1 MPLPE
6 TDAPALIAPSRK
18 PALIRVLDRAL
29 DLVFPPRCVSCDAF
43 GAFICDRCHADMTR
57 ADGTRCD
64 TCWMP
69 LDPRSTCRRC
79 YYQRPTLLGVRS
91 SVVYEAAARDA
102 VLALKFRGLSAVA
115 PLMARPMADVLA
127 DWCPSITC
135 IVPVPLSGQRRRLRG
150 YNQSELLAKDVSRLT
165 GIPLNRS
172 ALVRRRHTHAQTAL
186 SGDARWQNIAGAFR
200 AGEEAP
206 TGGVLLIDDVIT
218 TGATLNAC
226 ARVLLHEG
234 AGAVFALTFA
244 RED

>member
-6 TDAPALIAPSRK
+6 TDRPSPGAPSRK
-18 PALIRVLDRAL
+18 PTLIRVLDRAL

-69 LDPRSTCRRC
+69 LGPRSACRRC
-79 YYQRPTLLGVRS
+79 YYQRPALLGVRS
-91 SVVYEAAARDA
+91 AVVYEAAARDA

-115 PLMARPMADVLA
+115 PLMARPMADVLD
-127 DWCPSITC
+127 DWSPPVTC

-150 YNQSELLAKDVSRLT
+150 YNQSGLLAKDVSRLT
-165 GIPLNRS
+165 GIPINRR
-172 ALVRRRHTHAQTAL
+172 ALVRRRHTHAQAAL
-186 SGDARWQNIAGAFR
+186 DGDARWRNVAEAFR
-200 AGEEAP
+200 TGKEAP
-206 TGGVLLIDDVIT
+206 TGGVLLLDDVIT

-226 ARVLLHEG
+226 ARVLLTEG

>member
-6 TDAPALIAPSRK
+6 TDAPSPGAPSRK

-57 ADGTRCD
+57 AGGSRCD

-79 YYQRPTLLGVRS
+79 YYQRPALLGVRS
-91 SVVYEAAARDA
+91 AVVYEAAARDA

-115 PLMARPMADVLA
+115 PLMARSMADVLA
-127 DWCPSITC
+127 AWRPPITC

-150 YNQSELLAKDVSRLT
+150 YNQSALLANEVSRLT
-165 GIPLNRS
+165 GIPL
-172 ALVRRRHTHAQTAL
+172 RRRALIRRHHTHAQATL
-186 SGDARWQNIAGAFR
+186 TGDARWQNIAGAFR
-200 AGEEAP
+200 AGKELP
-206 TGGVLLIDDVIT
+206 TGGVLLLDDVIT

-234 AGAVFALTFA
+234 ARAVFALTFA

>member
-6 TDAPALIAPSRK
+6 TDAASPASSSRK
-18 PALIRVLDRAL
+18 HALSRVLDRAL

-79 YYQRPTLLGVRS
+79 YYQRPVLLGVRS
-91 SVVYEAAARDA
+91 AVVYEASARDA

-115 PLMARPMADVLA
+115 PLMARSMAEVLA
-127 DWCPSITC
+127 EWRPPVTC

-150 YNQSELLAKDVSRLT
+150 YNQSELLAKEVSRLT
-165 GIPLNRS
+165 GIPLNRR
-172 ALVRRRHTHAQTAL
+172 ALARRRHTHAQAAL
-186 SGDARWQNIAGAFR
+186 DGDARWQNVNGAFR
-200 AGEEAP
+200 AGKEPP
-206 TGGVLLIDDVIT
+206 TGGALLIDDVIT

-226 ARVLLHEG
+226 TRVLLSEG